1 MTLGTEPR
9 PPAQGPGYGYQPAP
23 AAPPSRGPRRGLT
36 PVIAGVTL
44 VVGVGVGAI
53 AGVSLAGKE
62 SAAPAADP
70 QRPTSPAPPVSP
82 TAAKAQT
89 CAVLKADY
97 EAVAN
102 AIDGRNRYTTN
113 DWSDAGLLAS
123 TNHLVTAT
131 SSLANSLDK
140 SLVPET
146 PADFR
151 TAVSDYV
158 AALRALGTSQRNHAP
173 STQLNGVGEFY
184 NQVVDIPLRLCGIQ
198 G

>member
-9 PPAQGPGYGYQPAP
+9 PPARGPGYGYQPAGT
-23 AAPPSRGPRRGLT
+23 AVQARGPRRGLT
-36 PVIAGVTL
+36 PVIAGVAL
-44 VVGVGVGAI
+44 VVGVGIGAI
-53 AGVSLAGKE
+53 GGVSLAGKE
-62 SAAPAADP
+62 SAAPAADVP
-70 QRPTSPAPPVSP
+70 RPTMLEPALSPA
-82 TAAKAQT
+82 AAKAQT
-89 CAVLKADY
+89 CTVLKTDY

-102 AIDGRNRYTTN
+102 AIDARNRYTTN

-131 SSLANSLDK
+131 SDLANSLDK
-140 SLVPET
+140 SLLPET
-146 PADFR
+146 PADVR
-151 TAVSDYV
+151 AGVNDYV